1 MGGSANPSPPPPY
14 PWCGMCG
21 VGSSA
26 SEPPMCQSICLHL
39 GQGEKWS
46 VCRSCVAFSPQSLS
60 HSPVL
65 SHCSPHAG
73 LSTRQGLSCPTDVL
87 PHSVLLS

>member
-1 MGGSANPSPPPPY
+1 MGGVPTHSHLHPIL
-14 PWCGMCG
+14 G
-21 VGSSA
+21 VGCVGWEA
-26 SEPPMCQSICLHL
+26 LPSEPPVCQSICLHL
-39 GQGEKWS
+39 GQGEEWS

-73 LSTRQGLSCPTDVL
+73 LSTRQRLSCPTDVL